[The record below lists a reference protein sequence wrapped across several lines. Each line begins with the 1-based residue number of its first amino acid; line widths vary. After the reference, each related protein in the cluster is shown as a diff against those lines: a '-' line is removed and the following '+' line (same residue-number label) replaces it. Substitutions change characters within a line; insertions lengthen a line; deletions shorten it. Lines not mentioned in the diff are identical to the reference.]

1 MSGAKKRRL
10 IPVVLAGGRG
20 TRLWPL
26 SRDDL
31 PKQFLP
37 LVSPQSLFQ
46 QTLQRSGALRGFD
59 VARPIIVAGAGHRE
73 LVFAQAR
80 AVGVEPEC
88 VLLEPF
94 GRNTAPAIALAAL
107 VARQRADDD
116 ALLLVMPADHVIKDT
131 SAFAD
136 AISVAAVAAAEG
148 RLATFGVVP
157 DRPET
162 GYGYIQRGA
171 AHGEWADVRRFVEK
185 PDLPTATYYI
195 ESGDYLWNS
204 GIFLFSA
211 RSVLDEMRMHAPPVV
226 AGCERVL
233 ARVGA
238 VGGLVQLD
246 SSFEAVPSISI
257 DYAVMEKTA
266 NAAVV
271 PVSVG
276 WSDVGSWVALHE
288 LADRDEQGNSSRGEV
303 VLESCSN
310 TFVMAGKRL
319 VAAVGL
325 EDVVIIETDDV
336 VLVMRRDQAQQLS
349 RLVER
354 VNLKGRLP
362 R

>member
-1 MSGAKKRRL
+1 MSRPSGSRL

-37 LVSPQSLFQ
+37 LVAPESLFQ
-46 QTLQRSGALRGFD
+46 QTLLRARALQAFD
-59 VARPIIVAGAGHRE
+59 VARPIVVAGAGHRQ
-73 LVFAQAR
+73 LVLAQAR
-80 AVGVEPEC
+80 GVGVEPEC
-88 VLLEPF
+88 VLLEPI

-107 VARQRADDD
+107 VARARAGDD

-131 SAFAD
+131 AAFA
-136 AISVAAVAAAEG
+136 AAVSIAAVAAAAG
-148 RLATFGVVP
+148 RLVTFGVVP

-171 AHGEWADVRRFVEK
+171 PHGEWADVRRFVEK
-185 PDLPTATYYI
+185 PDLPTATSYLRA
-195 ESGDYLWNS
+195 GDYLWNS

-211 RSVLDEMRMHAPPVV
+211 GSMLEELRVHAAPVL
-226 AGCERVL
+226 AGCERAL
-233 ARVGA
+233 AEVGA
-238 VGGLVQLD
+238 VSGVVELG
-246 SSFEAVPSISI
+246 SAFASVPAISL

-276 WSDVGSWVALHE
+276 WSDVGSWAALHDIE
-288 LADRDEQGNSSRGEV
+288 ARDEQGNSSRGEV
-303 VLESCSN
+303 LLESCSN
-310 TFVMAGKRL
+310 TFVVAGKRL

-325 EDVVIIETDDV
+325 DDVVIIETEDA
-336 VLVMRRDQAQQLS
+336 VLVMRRDHAQHLS
-349 RLVER
+349 RVVER
-354 VNLKGRLP
+354 LKPKGR
-362 R
+362 